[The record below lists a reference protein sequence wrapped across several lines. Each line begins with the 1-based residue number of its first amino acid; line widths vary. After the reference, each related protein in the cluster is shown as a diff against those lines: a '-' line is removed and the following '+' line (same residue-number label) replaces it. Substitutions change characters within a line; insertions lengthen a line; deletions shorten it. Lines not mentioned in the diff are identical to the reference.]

1 MLFCGLMLA
10 VFVTNLMAS
19 GVLYF
24 SGVAQD
30 MSRNPSASPFCD
42 DDVLVDKYVMAS
54 VALPAEATVC
64 SDEPLWGG
72 PSLDAAAGTCTA
84 APPSVAPTPAVVAA
98 AAAATA
104 ASAASSAAS
113 ASANSTAV
121 LWWNT
126 AEPSAV
132 LLSAWLVSYVPV
144 VLLGMA
150 LYVAC
155 RALRRRVM
163 GLAASAAAASAGSE
177 VSRPAD
183 MLVRWVG
190 SDVHDLHVEAR
201 VGEDQEEAAWRRAWQ
216 RDRREWQQL
225 LSLTR
230 CINSKARV
238 CAVEGVTTTSYN
250 VVCAHACSTTC
261 EQNYAAHVLLLQSR
275 TLDTGLRMVEQGAVE
290 ALLNILRKREQK
302 QDETQEYA
310 LRTLGNLTCM
320 FQRSP
325 VWFDLSFAPWPHTR
339 VPVAVNMRPLPGKEH
354 TVAPGDTWSSIALRY
369 SVSVTDL
376 LTWNRQPASADASA
390 HPGMETTR
398 LSPRKLIAH
407 KCQDAGGIEVLLDL
421 WRDSGLPQTKVPP
434 PPTPAAAPLGPSGW
448 ASYHRS
454 HTTCCSSCASTC

>member
-1 MLFCGLMLA
+1 MRALATEPSHQFARRSVHHESWALILQTIYMLLGAVLESTSPLLVLVVWCAISLMFVWLAIAYPPYHRQVRASAVVTPCVIPRYSPSLGCQQRWNMLFCGLMLA

-84 APPSVAPTPAVVAA
+84 APPSVGPTPAFVAA
-98 AAAATA
+98 AAAAAA

-238 CAVEGVTTTSYN
+238 CAVEGVTTTRDCN
-250 VVCAHACSTTC
+250 VVCTHACSTTC

-320 FQRSP
+320 LH
-325 VWFDLSFAPWPHTR
+325 W
-339 VPVAVNMRPLPGKEH
+339 G
-354 TVAPGDTWSSIALRY
+354 
-369 SVSVTDL
+369 
-376 LTWNRQPASADASA
+376 
-390 HPGMETTR
+390 TR
-398 LSPRKLIAH
+398 L
-407 KCQDAGGIEVLLDL
+407 V
-421 WRDSGLPQTKVPP
+421 
-434 PPTPAAAPLGPSGW
+434 
-448 ASYHRS
+448 
-454 HTTCCSSCASTC
+454 